1 MSSLPL
7 RVTRTAR
14 PNVAVLWILLAVA
27 MLLVGLLLLENGTIL
42 PAGAAAF
49 LHEVAHDARHALGV
63 PCH

>member
-1 MSSLPL
+1 MSTIPL
-7 RVTRTAR
+7 KVTRTALG
-14 PNVAVLWILLAVA
+14 NVAVLWTLAAIAVFLL
-27 MLLVGLLLLENGTIL
+27 GFLLLENGTIL